1 MFWQDIQ
8 DCISVV
14 QRSMFPEKKL
24 LLENFFVSNSQLEPF
39 FLKTLRKLFL
49 SSEKSAIYMS
59 TETFWRKNVL
69 FFDTKLFFLFRDI
82 DRGIFG
88 TFRQKNFVRFVENSI
103 QRIRRIHLM
112 KILLF
117 RNLEMFNQFRN
128 KKKKSLDF
136 FLDNFGTVVE
146 NVFARSGYK

>member
-1 MFWQDIQ
+1 MARYSRLHF
-8 DCISVV
+8 CC
-14 QRSMFPEKKL
+14 PEEHVSWKETAFGK
-24 LLENFFVSNSQLEPF
+24 FFCFKFATGAF

-103 QRIRRIHLM
+103 QRIRRIQLM
-112 KILLF
+112 EILPL
-117 RNLEMFNQFRN
+117 RNLELCNQLRTL
-128 KKKKSLDF
+128 KKQSLDF
-136 FLDNFGTVVE
+136 FLDNFATVGK
-146 NVFARSGYK
+146 NVLAHSGYN